1 MTEQTP
7 SRGLALVTGASGGI
21 GSRIAHA
28 LAAAGYTLLLQSRAE
43 HSRLRDIERACTA
56 AGVEAFT
63 VRADL
68 SRQSGVVSV
77 SDRARQLVSD
87 GHELTLIVNNA
98 AALLSPAFA
107 LTTPNDFDY
116 FFATN
121 VRAPFFLVQSLFPV
135 MPRGASVVNV
145 SSASA
150 HFSSPGDTAYAM
162 SKAALESFTVQAAE
176 TLAERGIR
184 INTVVP
190 GFTDN
195 GYELFQNAE
204 ALAYMDT
211 FAVLGGV
218 AHPDDVAQ
226 AVVFLAS
233 PAARRITGTALDVTG
248 GSTIGARRG
257 HQKSVR
263 EAT

>member
-1 MTEQTP
+1 MTEPVQ

-21 GSRIAHA
+21 GSRIAHV
-28 LAAAGYTLLLQSRAE
+28 LAAAGYALLLHSRAE
-43 HSRLRDIERACTA
+43 HPRLHDIERACEA
-56 AGVEAFT
+56 AGVESFT

-68 SRQSGVVSV
+68 STQSGVALV
-77 SDRARQLVSD
+77 SDRARRLVTD
-87 GHELTLIVNNA
+87 GQQLTLIVNNA
-98 AALLSPAFA
+98 AALLSPEFA
-107 LTTPNDFDY
+107 RTTPNEFDY

-121 VRAPFFLVQSLFPV
+121 VRAPFFLVQALSPV
-135 MPRGASVVNV
+135 MPRSASIVNV

-162 SKAALESFTVQAAE
+162 SKAALESFTVQVAE

-195 GYELFQNAE
+195 GYALFQNAQ

-211 FAVLGGV
+211 FSVLGGV
-218 AHPDDVAQ
+218 AQPDDVAQ
-226 AVVFLAS
+226 AVAFLAS

-248 GSTIGARRG
+248 GSTLGARRG
-257 HQKSVR
+257 RQQSVR
-263 EAT
+263 EAS

>member
-1 MTEQTP
+1 MTEQKS

-28 LAAAGYTLLLQSRAE
+28 LAGAGYALLL
-43 HSRLRDIERACTA
+43 HSRTQHPRLQDIEHACEA
-56 AGVEAFT
+56 VDVESFT
-63 VRADL
+63 VQADL
-68 SRQSGVVSV
+68 STQAGVVAV
-77 SDRARQLVSD
+77 SDRAQQLVAD
-87 GHELTLIVNNA
+87 GRELTLIVNNA
-98 AALLSPAFA
+98 AALLSPEFA
-107 LTTPNDFDY
+107 QTTPNDFDY

-121 VRAPFFLVQSLFPV
+121 VRAPFFLVQSLVPV
-135 MPRGASVVNV
+135 MPRGAAIVNV

-162 SKAALESFTVQAAE
+162 SKAALESFTMQAAE
-176 TLAERGIR
+176 TLAKRGIR

-226 AVVFLAS
+226 AVLFLAS

-257 HQKSVR
+257 RQKSVR